1 MRSLALAAAATLA
14 VAAVACG
21 GEDSAPA
28 PTSGAV
34 TGPTVFFVQIE
45 T

>member
-1 MRSLALAAAATLA
+1 MRPLALAAAAGLA
-14 VAAVACG
+14 AAVLACG

-28 PTSGAV
+28 PDAGAV